1 MNRAVQRFALVTVL
15 CVVPLAAAAKAELG
29 DAQIVHIVVTANQV
43 DVDAGKLARTKSAG
57 KETRAFAE
65 RMIADHDALNT
76 QVTALAKRLRLKP
89 EDNAVSRSL
98 HQGGRD
104 NLANLRGL
112 NKGPGFD
119 RAYVAHEVAYHEVV
133 LDVIDRTLVA
143 GARNAELKALLVT
156 ARPAFAAHLEH
167 ARQLQATIGH

>member
-1 MNRAVQRFALVTVL
+1 MNRTVQRLALATVL
-15 CVVPLAAAAKAELG
+15 CIVPLAAAAQADLG
-29 DAQIVHIVVTANQV
+29 DAQILHIVVTANQV

-167 ARQLQATIGH
+167 ARQLQATIGR

>member
-1 MNRAVQRFALVTVL
+1 MNRTVQRLALATVL
-15 CVVPLAAAAKAELG
+15 GIVPLAATAQAEIG
-29 DAQIVHIVVTANQV
+29 DAQIVHIVMTANQV

-65 RMIADHDALNT
+65 RMIADHDALNV

-98 HQGGRD
+98 HQASRD

-143 GARNAELKALLVT
+143 GAQNPEVKALLVT

-167 ARQLQATIGH
+167 ARQLQSALGP

>member
-1 MNRAVQRFALVTVL
+1 MNRTVKRLALATLL
-15 CVVPLAAAAKAELG
+15 CIVPLAAAAQEELG

-65 RMIADHDALNT
+65 RMIADHDALNA

-89 EDNAVSRSL
+89 EDNSVSRSL

-112 NKGPGFD
+112 TKGPRFD

-133 LDVIDRTLVA
+133 LDVIDRTLVP
-143 GARNAELKALLVT
+143 GARNAELKALLVN

-167 ARQLQATIGH
+167 ARQLQATIGR

>member
-1 MNRAVQRFALVTVL
+1 MNPTVHRLALATVL
-15 CVVPLAAAAKAELG
+15 CLVPLAAVAQAELG
-29 DAQIVHIVVTANQV
+29 DAQVVHIVVTANQV

-65 RMIADHDALNT
+65 RMIADHDALNA

-89 EDNAVSRSL
+89 EDNSVSRSL

-112 NKGPGFD
+112 TKGPRFD

-133 LDVIDRTLVA
+133 LDVIDRTLVP
-143 GARNAELKALLVT
+143 GARNAELKALLVN

-167 ARQLQATIGH
+167 ARQLQATIGR

>member
-1 MNRAVQRFALVTVL
+1 MNRTAQRLALATVL
-15 CVVPLAAAAKAELG
+15 CLVPLAAVAQAELG
-29 DAQIVHIVVTANQV
+29 DAQVVHIVVTANQV

-65 RMIADHDALNT
+65 RMIADHDALNA

-89 EDNAVSRSL
+89 EDNSVSRSL

-112 NKGPGFD
+112 TKGARFD

-133 LDVIDRTLVA
+133 LDVIDRTLVP
-143 GARNAELKALLVT
+143 GARNPELKALLVN

-167 ARQLQATIGH
+167 ARQLQATIGR

>member
-1 MNRAVQRFALVTVL
+1 MNRTVQRLAFATAL
-15 CVVPLAAAAKAELG
+15 CIVPLAAAAQAELG

-65 RMIADHDALNT
+65 RMIADHGALNT

-98 HQGGRD
+98 HQGGRG

-133 LDVIDRTLVA
+133 LDVMDRTLVA
-143 GARNAELKALLVT
+143 GARNPELKALLVN

-167 ARQLQATIGH
+167 ARQLQATIGR